1 MEFKTRKVR
10 ILLIEDNPGDARL
23 IKEALSETEKIQ
35 IEIVH
40 VTRLADV
47 KKVIKEYTIDVIVLD
62 ISLPDV
68 SGLETVSKTKEI
80 APDTAIIVL
89 TGVVDE
95 ELAYRAVQEGAQ
107 DYLVKGLVDAH
118 VLERVIIYAI
128 ERNQSRKRISSLSK
142 QLMRALTEIE
152 YELEISAQIQQ
163 KITQEKFPENWE
175 HNIGLY
181 SAFAFRIGGDIY
193 DIKSLP
199 DGKTMFLIADGSGH
213 SLHAALLSVT
223 FKLSLQHQ
231 LPNAV
236 GPEDL
241 FNRINNEL
249 QPLFLDNMF
258 FTAFTAW
265 FDPQKEE
272 LAFTCAGHPAQYLLS
287 PKTKTIQKLKN
298 DCIPLCIYKDTN
310 YTQETIKISRDD
322 KLVMFTDGIYE
333 IFDEERNKFGE
344 EGLERIL
351 IANMDLP
358 AKELKNKIVE
368 EIKTFNIESQ
378 KDDSILIVIDLKF

>member
-1 MEFKTRKVR
+1 MDFKSRKVN

-23 IKEALSETEKIQ
+23 IKEALSETEKIF
-35 IEIVH
+35 IEIH
-40 VTRLADV
+40 HITCLAQ
-47 KKVIKEYTIDVIVLD
+47 IKQAIKDNPIDVIVLD
-62 ISLPDV
+62 ISLPDT
-68 SGLETVSKTKEI
+68 SGLDTVRKTKEI
-80 APDTAIIVL
+80 APETAIIVL

-128 ERNQSRKRISSLSK
+128 ERNQSRKRIGSLSR

-152 YELEISAQIQQ
+152 YELEISAKIQK
-163 KITQEKFPENWE
+163 KIIQEEFPEKWDSQ
-175 HNIGLY
+175 IGLY

-199 DGKTMFLIADGSGH
+199 DGRTMFLIADGSGH
-213 SLHAALLSVT
+213 SLHAALLSIT

-231 LPNAV
+231 LPNAQS
-236 GPEDL
+236 PDDL
-241 FNRINNEL
+241 FLRINNEL

-265 FDPQKEE
+265 IDPAKEE
-272 LAFTCAGHPAQYLLS
+272 LAFTSAGHPAQYLLS
-287 PKTKTIQKLKN
+287 PSTKRLQKLKN
-298 DCIPLCIYKDTN
+298 DCIPLCIYKDAE
-310 YTQETIKISRDD
+310 YKQERIKITRSD
-322 KLVMFTDGIYE
+322 KLILFTDGIYE
-333 IFDEERNKFGE
+333 IFDSERNKFGE
-344 EGLERIL
+344 EGLERI
-351 IANMDLP
+351 IMSNMHLP

-368 EIKTFNIESQ
+368 EIKTFEIETQ
-378 KDDSILIVIDLKF
+378 KDDSILIVVDLNY